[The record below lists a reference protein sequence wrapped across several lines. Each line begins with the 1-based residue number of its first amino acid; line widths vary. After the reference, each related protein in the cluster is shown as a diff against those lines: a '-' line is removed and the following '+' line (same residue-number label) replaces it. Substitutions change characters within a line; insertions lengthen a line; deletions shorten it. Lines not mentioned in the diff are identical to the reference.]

1 MLVVSPV
8 LLSEVVM
15 RMEAVVP
22 TKISWVGF
30 TTRVAAVML
39 ALSLVV
45 G

>member
-1 MLVVSPV
+1 MLVVSPM
-8 LLSEVVM
+8 LLSEVVT
-15 RMEAVVP
+15 RREAVEP
-22 TKISWVGF
+22 TKIAWVGF